1 MGRKC
6 QRITVSGIM
15 ASDNND
21 DTTSHNVKNEDEDH
35 DDVDEMLSAVALRM
49 AQDMFQIY
57 IIS

>member
-35 DDVDEMLSAVALRM
+35 DDVDEMLLH
-49 AQDMFQIY
+49 
-57 IIS
+57 